1 MKTLTKEMQCR
12 IRRWIERNARPLEWA
27 LYRQKFENGSE
38 SAVLEALSA
47 YQNPDGGFGYALEPD
62 DWNQNSTL
70 NATLYAMQLM
80 LNIGVTQHPLMEG
93 ALRFLR
99 SEACFRNGEWQFC
112 TPSSRDYPHAPW
124 WGMTEDEAKEE
135 NAGVSNKVAG
145 LILALCQPEDS
156 LYQTALKVATCSFP
170 QFMQEPPKGENG
182 VAGYALLLPHWI
194 RLGIAPEPE
203 KAVKRML
210 EIGNAAIER
219 DPAKWG
225 DYVPRP
231 SGSIPTPE
239 SPLYPM
245 NCEIVETELDHVV
258 DTLSKD
264 GSWEPN
270 WTWYNTI
277 ECYPDAYAISRN
289 WWRSIKA
296 IEYLSFLKA
305 FGRLEG
311 KNSQNKFPA

>member
-124 WGMTEDEAKEE
+124 WGMTEEEAREE

-145 LILALCQPEDS
+145 LILTLCQPEDS
-156 LYQTALKVATCSFP
+156 LYQTALEVAKRSFP

-194 RLGIAPEPE
+194 QLGIAPEPE
-203 KAVKRML
+203 KAAKRML

-239 SPLYPM
+239 SLLYPM
-245 NCEIVETELDHVV
+245 NCEIVETELDYVV

-270 WTWYNTI
+270 WT
-277 ECYPDAYAISRN
+277 
-289 WWRSIKA
+289 
-296 IEYLSFLKA
+296 
-305 FGRLEG
+305 
-311 KNSQNKFPA
+311 

>member
-99 SEACFRNGEWQFC
+99 SEACFQNGEWQFC

-145 LILALCQPEDS
+145 LSRKTAFIRQPSRWPSAAFRNSCRNRQRGKMALQDMHCCFRTGSS
-156 LYQTALKVATCSFP
+156 LVLP
-170 QFMQEPPKGENG
+170 QNQK
-182 VAGYALLLPHWI
+182 
-194 RLGIAPEPE
+194 
-203 KAVKRML
+203 
-210 EIGNAAIER
+210 
-219 DPAKWG
+219 
-225 DYVPRP
+225 RP
-231 SGSIPTPE
+231 SSG
-239 SPLYPM
+239 
-245 NCEIVETELDHVV
+245 CW
-258 DTLSKD
+258 K
-264 GSWEPN
+264 
-270 WTWYNTI
+270 
-277 ECYPDAYAISRN
+277 
-289 WWRSIKA
+289 
-296 IEYLSFLKA
+296 
-305 FGRLEG
+305 
-311 KNSQNKFPA
+311 

>member
-1 MKTLTKEMQCR
+1 
-12 IRRWIERNARPLEWA
+12 
-27 LYRQKFENGSE
+27 
-38 SAVLEALSA
+38 
-47 YQNPDGGFGYALEPD
+47 
-62 DWNQNSTL
+62 
-70 NATLYAMQLM
+70 
-80 LNIGVTQHPLMEG
+80 
-93 ALRFLR
+93 
-99 SEACFRNGEWQFC
+99 
-112 TPSSRDYPHAPW
+112 
-124 WGMTEDEAKEE
+124 MTEDEAKEE

-145 LILALCQPEDS
+145 LILALCQPEDR

-231 SGSIPTPE
+231 SGAIPTPE

-245 NCEIVETELDHVV
+245 NREIVETELDYVV

-277 ECYPDAYAISRN
+277 ERYPDAYAISRN

-305 FGRLEG
+305 FGCLEG
-311 KNSQNKFPA
+311 KNGQNKFPA

>member
-1 MKTLTKEMQCR
+1 MKTLTEEMQCR

-145 LILALCQPEDS
+145 LILTILSAGRQPLSDSPRGSQAQLSAIHAGTAKGRKWRCRICTAASAL
-156 LYQTALKVATCSFP
+156 
-170 QFMQEPPKGENG
+170 
-182 VAGYALLLPHWI
+182 
-194 RLGIAPEPE
+194 
-203 KAVKRML
+203 
-210 EIGNAAIER
+210 
-219 DPAKWG
+219 DPAWYCTRTRKGRQADAG
-225 DYVPRP
+225 DRQ
-231 SGSIPTPE
+231 
-239 SPLYPM
+239 
-245 NCEIVETELDHVV
+245 CCD
-258 DTLSKD
+258 
-264 GSWEPN
+264 
-270 WTWYNTI
+270 
-277 ECYPDAYAISRN
+277 
-289 WWRSIKA
+289 
-296 IEYLSFLKA
+296 
-305 FGRLEG
+305 
-311 KNSQNKFPA
+311 